1 MRSKEIEEFYNRIP
15 YLNLLNKYLQSTP
28 TEYKKRFILQIL
40 RDIDEVI
47 ENPEL
52 YFSQYNIQIVN
63 HNCHQIY

>member
-28 TEYKKRFILQIL
+28 SEHKKRFILQIL

-52 YFSQYNIQIVN
+52 YFKYNEQIICHN
-63 HNCHQIY
+63 HPQIS